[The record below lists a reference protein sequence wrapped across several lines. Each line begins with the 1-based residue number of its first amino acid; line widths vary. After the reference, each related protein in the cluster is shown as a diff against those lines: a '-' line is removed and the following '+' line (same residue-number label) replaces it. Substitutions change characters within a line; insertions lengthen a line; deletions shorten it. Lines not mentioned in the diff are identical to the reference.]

1 MHELFNIPEKKFNI
15 YMAAATVFGR
25 KGFYK
30 TTIEEIAQEASI
42 GKSTVYE
49 YVESKEKLFSD
60 IVSHGFGFFMER
72 LAEIL
77 KDGESTEEKIKS
89 FIKAWLKLIKN
100 HYSLYRV
107 ILCDYYD
114 PCRDKK
120 NQELFGVLKTR
131 MEELLA
137 DTVNEGIKEGKLR
150 QVDVSLLSI
159 SLVGILMGVSSSFD
173 RNDRDSIDIEKLSE
187 EIGDIFLKGIMLKP

>member
-1 MHELFNIPEKKFNI
+1 M
-15 YMAAATVFGR
+15 
-25 KGFYK
+25 
-30 TTIEEIAQEASI
+30 
-42 GKSTVYE
+42 
-49 YVESKEKLFSD
+49 
-60 IVSHGFGFFMER
+60 
-72 LAEIL
+72 
-77 KDGESTEEKIKS
+77 
-89 FIKAWLKLIKN
+89 
-100 HYSLYRV
+100 
-107 ILCDYYD
+107 
-114 PCRDKK
+114 
-120 NQELFGVLKTR
+120 KTR